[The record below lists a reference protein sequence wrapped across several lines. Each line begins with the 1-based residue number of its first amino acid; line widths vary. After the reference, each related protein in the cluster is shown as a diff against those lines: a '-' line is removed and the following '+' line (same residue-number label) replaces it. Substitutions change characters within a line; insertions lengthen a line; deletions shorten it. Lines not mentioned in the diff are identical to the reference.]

1 MPDVVIL
8 GAGIAGLSCARELH
22 SQGISC
28 LLLEAGDGVGGRAR
42 TDVVDGF
49 LLDRGFQVLLTAY
62 PEAQRMLDYSPLRL
76 GRFWPGALIWHGGKM
91 HPFVDP
97 WRRPLSLLATTRAPI
112 GSLAD
117 KMKVAALRRQV
128 TLRPLDDILAAP
140 EKTSL
145 QYLRDFGFSGE
156 IIEGFF
162 RPFLGGIFL
171 DLDLKTSSRMLE
183 FVFRMFST
191 GDAALP
197 AGGMG
202 AIAEQ
207 LAAGLPPGSLRL
219 QAPAVKITGGAVE
232 LASGELVRAN
242 AIVVATDERSASH
255 LLPEIKTG
263 ENRRTTCFYYAVTR
277 PPVNQPLL
285 VLNGEGR
292 GPINNLSVPSLVAS
306 SYAPANSHLV
316 SVSVVG
322 EAACQPNLERSVHNQ
337 LRAWFGEDVM
347 NWRLLKTYEIEYA
360 LPVTPRGVAA
370 HRTRMLRAGV
380 FICGDHCEN
389 ASINGAILSGRSIA
403 ASVVAWLS

>member
-1 MPDVVIL
+1 MAEVVIL

-42 TDVVDGF
+42 TDAVEGF

-62 PEAQRMLDYSPLRL
+62 PEAQRMLDYSALRL

-91 HPFVDP
+91 CRFVDP
-97 WRRPLSLLATTRAPI
+97 WRRPLSVLDTMRAPV

-128 TLRPLDDILAAP
+128 TLRLLDDVFSAP

-156 IIEGFF
+156 IIERFF

-171 DLDLKTSSRMLE
+171 DPDLNTSSRMLE

-207 LAAGLPPGSLRL
+207 LAAGLPEASLRL
-219 QAPAVKITGGAVE
+219 HARAVKITSGAVE
-232 LASGELVRAN
+232 LASGEVVKAK
-242 AIVVATDERSASH
+242 AIVVATDERSASY
-255 LLPEIKTG
+255 LLPEMKTG
-263 ENRRTTCFYYAVTR
+263 ENRRTTCFYYAVKR
-277 PPVNQPLL
+277 LPVNQPLL

-292 GPINNLSVPSLVAS
+292 GPINNLSVPSLVAR

-322 EAACQPNLERSVHNQ
+322 EAACQPNLERAVHNQ

-347 NWRLLKTYEIEYA
+347 NWRLLKTYDIGYA
-360 LPVTPRGVAA
+360 LPVTPRGVTA

-389 ASINGAILSGRSIA
+389 ASINGAMLSGRSAA
-403 ASVVAWLS
+403 ASVVASLA

>member
-1 MPDVVIL
+1 MAEVVIL

-42 TDVVDGF
+42 TDAVEGF

-62 PEAQRMLDYSPLRL
+62 PEAQRMLDYSALRL

-91 HPFVDP
+91 HRFVDP
-97 WRRPLSLLATTRAPI
+97 WRRPLSVLDTMRAPV

-128 TLRPLDDILAAP
+128 TLRLLDDVFSAP

-156 IIEGFF
+156 IIERFF

-171 DLDLKTSSRMLE
+171 DPDLNTSSRMLE

-207 LAAGLPPGSLRL
+207 LAAGLPEASLRL
-219 QAPAVKITGGAVE
+219 HARAVKITSGAVE
-232 LASGELVRAN
+232 LASGEVVKAK
-242 AIVVATDERSASH
+242 AIVVATDERSASY
-255 LLPEIKTG
+255 LLPEMKTG
-263 ENRRTTCFYYAVTR
+263 ENRRTTCFYYAVKR
-277 PPVNQPLL
+277 LPVNQPLL

-292 GPINNLSVPSLVAS
+292 GPINNLSVPSLVAR

-322 EAACQPNLERSVHNQ
+322 EAACQPNLERAVHNQ

-347 NWRLLKTYEIEYA
+347 NWRLLKTYDIGYA
-360 LPVTPRGVAA
+360 LPVTPRGVTA

-389 ASINGAILSGRSIA
+389 ASINGAMLSGRSAA
-403 ASVVAWLS
+403 ASVVASLA